1 MAEVFVPR
9 RVRQRIAL
17 GISNEEMASELQ
29 VTTEQLVV
37 IEAHDGLPR
46 ADAIGRAW
54 DLALGRIVKACEDA
68 VNDEA
73 AVASEGP
80 PDTSDALRQ
89 WGTGPERAH
98 SMPTEAPAPDAKV
111 AKRSDMSKKA
121 KRTSRRKRGSK

>member
-1 MAEVFVPR
+1 MAEIFVPR

-46 ADAIGRAW
+46 SDDIGRAW
-54 DLALGRIVKACEDA
+54 DLALGRIVKAREDA

-73 AVASEGP
+73 AVASEGSS
-80 PDTSDALRQ
+80 DTSDALRQ

-98 SMPTEAPAPDAKV
+98 STPTKATAPAAKAAQANKQGERHV
-111 AKRSDMSKKA
+111 
-121 KRTSRRKRGSK
+121 